1 MTSILIALKNGIEY
15 IDDSVTSVIEQT
27 YKDWELIIGVNS
39 LEQNSIEY
47 RVAKE
52 YENID
57 PRIRVYDMYEV
68 TGKANSLNKMIEY
81 CKYDWVSILDV
92 DDIWMPTKLEKQA
105 PFLQDYDVIGTQCV
119 YFEKLEGITPQ
130 IPFGNL
136 NEFDFKSLNPI
147 INSSAI
153 LRKPLAYWNEE
164 YNSGVEDYEL
174 WLRLSRQKK
183 RFYNIEEVLVKHRVH
198 ETSAFNSK
206 NQQEKINKI
215 LQD

>member
-1 MTSILIALKNGIEY
+1 
-15 IDDSVTSVIEQT
+15 
-27 YKDWELIIGVNS
+27 
-39 LEQNSIEY
+39 
-47 RVAKE
+47 
-52 YENID
+52 
-57 PRIRVYDMYEV
+57 
-68 TGKANSLNKMIEY
+68 
-81 CKYDWVSILDV
+81 V

-105 PFLQDYDVIGTQCV
+105 PFLNDYDVIGTHCV
-119 YFEKLEGITPQ
+119 YFERLEGVTPK

-136 NEFDFKSLNPI
+136 NDFDFKSVNPI

-153 LRKPLAYWNEE
+153 LRKSLAYWNEE
-164 YNSGVEDYEL
+164 YSGVEDYDL
-174 WLRLSRQKK
+174 WLRLRRQKK

>member
-15 IDDSVTSVIEQT
+15 IDESVTSVIEQT

-52 YENID
+52 YEDID

-68 TGKANSLNKMIEY
+68 TGKANSLNKMLDY

-105 PFLQDYDVIGTQCV
+105 PFLNDYDVIGTHCV
-119 YFEKLEGITPQ
+119 YFERLEGITPK

-136 NEFDFKSLNPI
+136 NDFDFKSVNPI

-153 LRKPLAYWNEE
+153 LRKSLAYWNEE
-164 YNSGVEDYEL
+164 YSGVEDYDL
-174 WLRLSRQKK
+174 WLRLRRQKK

>member
-1 MTSILIALKNGIEY
+1 MPIYNGIEY
-15 IDDSVTSVIEQT
+15 IHDSVPSIINQT
-27 YKDWELIIGVNS
+27 YQEWELIIGVNS

-52 YENID
+52 YEDID

-68 TGKANSLNKMIEY
+68 TGKANSLNKMLDY

-105 PFLQDYDVIGTQCV
+105 PFLNDYDVIGTHCV
-119 YFEKLEGITPQ
+119 YFERLEGVTPK

-136 NEFDFKSLNPI
+136 NDFDFKNVNPI

-153 LRKPLAYWNEE
+153 LRKTLAYWNEE
-164 YNSGVEDYEL
+164 YSGVEDYDL
-174 WLRLSRQKK
+174 WLRLRRQKK